1 MAKASP
7 ELASL
12 GEKMLSREF
21 LDMHSN
27 TESNPP
33 YIRPL
38 DTWGRRVDQVV
49 TSSGWKHFRAFAQS
63 EGLVPKPCLVQRIVV
78 MLSQQID

>member
-12 GEKMLSREF
+12 GEKMLSPEF

-49 TSSGWKHFRAFAQS
+49 TSNGWRHFRAFAQS
-63 EGLVPKPCLVQRIVV
+63 EGLVPKPRLVQCMAAV
-78 MLSQQID
+78 LNQQID